1 MDRARA
7 LTHAPR
13 MTDSAK
19 AFVESST
26 KAAVTAKVA
35 EADRLE
41 NQLARERRSRKE
53 LAIATAAMGAEVA
66 GSLLGG
72 GVTGYMQAND
82 WEEWIALGAVG
93 LGAIAGMKR
102 LDEPTNPYWQVAFAT
117 ANGMGAAL
125 TAGYSRDYFSGN
137 GTPKPMT

>member
-1 MDRARA
+1 
-7 LTHAPR
+7 

-53 LAIATAAMGAEVA
+53 LAIATAAMG
-66 GSLLGG
+66 
-72 GVTGYMQAND
+72 
-82 WEEWIALGAVG
+82 
-93 LGAIAGMKR
+93 MKR
-102 LDEPTNPYWQVAFAT
+102 LDDPTDPYWQVAFAT

-137 GTPKPMT
+137 GAPKPMT